1 MYPLGA
7 VARSKLM
14 QVSLSTFGATVVAP
28 TYPLPALVTRIP
40 SIAPVAASVENTAA
54 NPDPQLAG
62 APSVAS

>member
-1 MYPLGA
+1 
-7 VARSKLM
+7 M
-14 QVSLSTFGATVVAP
+14 QVSLVTFGATVVAP